1 MKQKIILIASVVIGL
16 IAALL
21 TRQYLSAKDAEVAK
35 KLAQLEKKYQPA
47 DVIVVKRDL
56 PSGTVL
62 TSSDIGVMK
71 LIEGGLRGRTIK
83 PAEYMSLLGRKTLR
97 MIERGTPILWSDIEG
112 GEPGSRGLAGDVPR
126 ELRALSI
133 NCSGAASVSGMVRP
147 NDHVDVLGT
156 FTFPSKKIPGEME
169 LVTQTILQNV
179 TVLATGRETS
189 KSQMLSAP
197 SERTAN
203 YSTITLAVSPREAE
217 MLVFCEQAK
226 GRLTLTLRNP
236 ATTDYLDEV
245 PKVDFEQI
253 QNVVREMNLERQK
266 QLGNARPRRTN

>member
-1 MKQKIILIASVVIGL
+1 MKQRIILIASVVIGL

-21 TRQYLSAKDAEVAK
+21 TRQYLSAKDAEVAR
-35 KLAQLEKKYQPA
+35 KLEQIGQKYQPV
-47 DVIVVKRDL
+47 DIIVVKRDI

-62 TSSDIGVMK
+62 TMQDIGILPM
-71 LIEGGLRGRTIK
+71 IEGAMHGRTIK
-83 PAEYMSLLGRKTLR
+83 PAEHMSLLGRKTIR
-97 MIERGTPILWSDIEG
+97 MIQKSSPVLWSDIEG

-156 FTFPSKKIPGEME
+156 FTFPSKQVPGEME

-179 TVLATGRETS
+179 TVLATGQETS
-189 KSQMLSAP
+189 KTQVLSSRPDRAG
-197 SERTAN
+197 A
-203 YSTITLAVSPREAE
+203 YSTVTLAVWPREAE

-236 ATTDYLDEV
+236 STTEYLDEV
-245 PKVDFEQI
+245 PKVDFAQI
-253 QNVVREMNLERQK
+253 QAVVRELNTDRQK
-266 QLGNARPRRTN
+266 LLGGARNRRSN

>member
-1 MKQKIILIASVVIGL
+1 MKQRIILIASVVVGL

-21 TRQYLSAKDAEVAK
+21 TRQYLSAKDDEVK
-35 KLAQLEKKYQPA
+35 RKLEQIDRKYQPA

-56 PSGTVL
+56 PSGTIL
-62 TSSDIGVMK
+62 TGEDIGAMPV
-71 LIEGGLRGRTIK
+71 IEGALRGRTIK
-83 PAEYMSLLGRKTLR
+83 PAEYMSLLGRKTTR
-97 MIERGTPILWSDIEG
+97 MIQRGTPVLWSDVEG
-112 GEPGSRGLAGDVPR
+112 GEPGSRGLAADVPR

-156 FTFPSKKIPGEME
+156 FTFPSKRVAGEME

-189 KSQMLSAP
+189 KSQVLSAQP
-197 SERTAN
+197 ERAGA
-203 YSTITLAVSPREAE
+203 YSTVTLAVTPREAE

-226 GRLTLTLRNP
+226 GRLTLALRNP
-236 ATTDYLDEV
+236 STTEYVDEV

-253 QNVVREMNLERQK
+253 QSVVRDLNIERQK
-266 QLGNARPRRTN
+266 QLGGARNRRTN